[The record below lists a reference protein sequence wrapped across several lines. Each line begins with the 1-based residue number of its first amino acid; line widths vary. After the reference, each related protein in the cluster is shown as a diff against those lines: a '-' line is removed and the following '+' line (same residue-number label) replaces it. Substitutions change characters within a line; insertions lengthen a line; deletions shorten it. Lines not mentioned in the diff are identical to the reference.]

1 MKEKQNKN
9 LSSLKMVL
17 WNSGSENIDQQIKI
31 VLPDGMNIQ
40 DAQVV
45 STTNPLN
52 NVKIKVDPVSKNT
65 AIINFDYLAMKEGCL
80 ISLSHTESMESRNQ
94 SLPKDLSIKP
104 ETKLEQ

>member
-9 LSSLKMVL
+9 LTSLKMVL
-17 WNSGSENIDQQIKI
+17 WNSGSENIDQQVKI
-31 VLPDGMNIQ
+31 VLPDGVNIQ

-52 NVKIKVDPVSKNT
+52 NVKIKVDPASKNT

-80 ISLSHTESMESRNQ
+80 ISLSHTESTESKNQ
-94 SLPKDLSIKP
+94 SLPKDLSVKP
-104 ETKLEQ
+104 ETNLEQ